1 MLTNSKTLDS
11 DYITAF
17 RNILKEAERR
27 EKEAMDRFH
36 NWSDGSMDPDE
47 DAVYTDAVKQC
58 ARNLKDNLRSA

>member
-1 MLTNSKTLDS
+1 MLTNTKTLDS

-47 DAVYTDAVKQC
+47 DHRQWQQSC
-58 ARNLKDNLRSA
+58 WNCL

>member
-36 NWSDGSMDPDE
+36 I
-47 DAVYTDAVKQC
+47 
-58 ARNLKDNLRSA
+58 